1 MSKFRFLTQS
11 VIALSIALHACGPVL
26 AEISAANLHGSS
38 TSANIGTATQSLDS
52 RTDASLDQKI
62 AEVENHISLFQV
74 RQEDF
79 ETLQK
84 IITDNPNDCY
94 AHFLLGRCFERNGLI
109 DLATEQFSIASKLE
123 TKPEDILKRL
133 RHHIEAGELS
143 DAYNMKS
150 IVWEKAPND
159 PNLKLLQAMFMQE
172 GGDMGN
178 AEAAYR
184 ALLARNDCPL
194 GAATALATICMDR
207 KDWNSAVQL
216 AEKDIAMNHHYMA
229 ARMAKGQSLLAL
241 GHSKEAIETCR
252 QTLAEHPFNRRM
264 NLLMYQAYRTDR
276 NYEDALRCALRNLAG
291 SDWISYFEDAKER
304 VRELLKILPEKKSSA
319 IVDEVSQS
327 VDKTNYAMK
336 FHFYLEQVYRSLRR
350 SREAMKQNDIA
361 MSMAPEFQPNWY
373 ERGRIKA
380 NLLGDYTGAAKD
392 FWTAFRMQHSDY
404 KSFLAA
410 QRLKSRVL
418 NDHRDLALQL
428 KETLRK
434 K

>member
-1 MSKFRFLTQS
+1 MSTIRFLTQS
-11 VIALSIALHACGPVL
+11 VIALSIASYACSAVHA
-26 AEISAANLHGSS
+26 EMSAANLHRTVAGSN
-38 TSANIGTATQSLDS
+38 ADKQ
-52 RTDASLDQKI
+52 ASLKASTESIDQKI
-62 AEVENHISLFQV
+62 AKVENHISLFQV

-79 ETLQK
+79 ETLQEILSDK
-84 IITDNPNDCY
+84 PDDCY

-109 DLATEQFSIASKLE
+109 DLATEQFTIASKLE
-123 TKPEDILKRL
+123 TRPEDILKRL

-143 DAYNMKS
+143 NAYNMRS

-159 PNLKLLQAMFMQE
+159 PNLKLLQAMIMQE
-172 GGDMGN
+172 SGDLGN
-178 AEAAYR
+178 AEAAYS

-207 KDWNSAVQL
+207 KDWKTAVQL
-216 AEKDIAMNHHYMA
+216 AEKDIAMNPHYMA
-229 ARMAKGQSLLAL
+229 AKMAKGQSLLAL
-241 GHSKEAIETCR
+241 AQPKEAIETCK
-252 QTLAEHPFNRRM
+252 QTLAEHPFNRRL

-304 VRELLKILPEKKSSA
+304 VKELLQILPANKSSA
-319 IVDEVSQS
+319 IVAEISQP

-336 FHFYLEQVYRSLRR
+336 FHFYLEQVYRTLRR
-350 SREAMKQNDIA
+350 SREAMQQNDLA
-361 MSMAPEFQPNWY
+361 MTMAPEFQPNWY

-380 NLLGDYTGAAKD
+380 NLLGDYSGAAKD
-392 FWTAFRMQHSDY
+392 FWTAYEMQHSDY

-410 QRLKSRVL
+410 QRLKSRTF